1 MIEDVAWHQHHAD
14 IFGSVGDDRQL
25 VLWDARKPPQHGV
38 MVSAEAHTA
47 EVNCLA
53 FNPFNEHVLAT
64 GSADATV
71 ALHDLRHLRRPL
83 HSLAAHGEEVFQV
96 AWSPHAEPV
105 IASCGADR
113 RVALWDLSR
122 AGDEQSAEDAAD
134 GPPELL
140 FVHGGHTS
148 KVSDFAWSP
157 NDEWLAATVA
167 EDNILQIWSP
177 AESVYAG
184 GDAL

>member
-1 MIEDVAWHQHHAD
+1 MRHEN
-14 IFGSVGDDRQL
+14 IFGSVGDDKQL
-25 VLWDARKPPQHGV
+25 IIWDTRTRA
-38 MVSAEAHTA
+38 VSQATQAHDA

-53 FNPFNEHVLAT
+53 FNPVNEHGLAT

-96 AWSPHAEPV
+96 SWSPHAEPV
-105 IASCGADR
+105 LASCGADR